1 MIKDIRIYLLWLF
14 LGLAFEDNLFFR
26 MGVIVIVIDYV
37 MELIMLWRNRK

>member
-26 MGVIVIVIDYV
+26 MGVFVIVIDYV
-37 MELIMLWRNRK
+37 TELITTWRNRK